1 MHGRT
6 GSQHNIMSQ
15 SHTYTIPVSS
25 LFDPLLA
32 RLIHQPYM
40 KHLLLII
47 LKTCVG
53 MKHDATATPCCET
66 ITCAAMDTACVI
78 VVQYNSFPYARLNCM
93 FVVYSLLLLYI
104 QLVFSPKYTVGLIP

>member
-40 KHLLLII
+40 KHLFWQTRLLII

-66 ITCAAMDTACVI
+66 ITHQPWTQPTRLLPNVI
-78 VVQYNSFPYARLNCM
+78 NSLN
-93 FVVYSLLLLYI
+93 
-104 QLVFSPKYTVGLIP
+104 YTR